1 MIGLAV
7 VIGKA
12 GRQDTVN
19 FSKVCWRQN
28 DVRGAG
34 ISAQVSPAAGAGYR
48 DQLVA
53 FGQNPGDCSGE
64 SGQATSG
71 AEAAELVYFQRIGGK
86 VRFCETRICVSNS
99 VIWLRQSRIAQQVA
113 GEQREGGKVTPRVLR
128 AWFRLSSDCCGQKRI
143 FVRYRDAGDRMGAAQ
158 SVGGPLRTCRNRR
171 FWPLRS
177 GGTGC
182 R

>member
-113 GEQREGGKVTPRVLR
+113 GEQREGGEGHAKGFAGLVQAQFGLLR
-128 AWFRLSSDCCGQKRI
+128 AKANIRSVSRRRGSHGRGAKCRGATSD
-143 FVRYRDAGDRMGAAQ
+143 M
-158 SVGGPLRTCRNRR
+158 P
-171 FWPLRS
+171 
-177 GGTGC
+177 
-182 R
+182 